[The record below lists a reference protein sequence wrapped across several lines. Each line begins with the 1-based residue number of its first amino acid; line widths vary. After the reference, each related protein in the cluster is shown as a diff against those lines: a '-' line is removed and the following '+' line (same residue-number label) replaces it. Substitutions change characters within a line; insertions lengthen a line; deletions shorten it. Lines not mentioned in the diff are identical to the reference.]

1 MGAAVEVSVE
11 GAAGVVRVR
20 EEAEVG
26 VVAMILE
33 AADVVLM

>member
-1 MGAAVEVSVE
+1 MGAAVDVSVE

-20 EEAEVG
+20 EGGEVR
-26 VVAMILE
+26 VVGMILE